1 MSKSVLQRELFDE
14 LKVKYKGCPINRTQL
29 RSDVLLAASSQYK
42 FNITTNSGA
51 TQTSSENWLE
61 QNDIFVATSWTF
73 LLGTKLATAGAGNK
87 KLFTC
92 PNNLASSATGGGLGP
107 NGLNTQALY
116 NGKMN
121 LTIQSTLWLK
131 NVEILPTLLQPISQ
145 KGVAVSQ
152 NVTLSG
158 TGATAVAPSLL
169 TNDSVDF
176 SDLYIDM
183 GGYIVF
189 PGNQQ
194 PQLTINCDAVNMA
207 GDTSYENYAILM
219 FDGFLVQNGAM

>member
-29 RSDVLLAASSQYK
+29 RSDVLLASSSQYK

-61 QNDIFVATSWTF
+61 QNDIFVATSWA
-73 LLGTKLATAGAGNK
+73 LVLGAKLATAGAGAK
-87 KLFTC
+87 RLFTY
-92 PNNLASSATGGGLGP
+92 PNPSIP
-107 NGLNTQALY
+107 NAVSGKMGNGANAANIYALY

-131 NVEILPTLLQPISQ
+131 NVELITALNQPITQ
-145 KGVAVSQ
+145 GGVF
-152 NVTLSG
+152 
-158 TGATAVAPSLL
+158 GATGFTPATGYYVD
-169 TNDSVDF
+169 TMDF
-176 SDLYIDM
+176 SEMFIDM

-207 GDTSYENYAILM
+207 NDSTFENYAILM

>member
-29 RSDVLLAASSQYK
+29 RSDVLLASSSQYK

-61 QNDIFVATSWTF
+61 QNDIFVATSWNF
-73 LLGTKLATAGAGNK
+73 LLATKLATAGAGSK

-92 PNNLASSATGGGLGP
+92 PNNLTPSASGGLGT

-145 KGVAVSQ
+145 KGVAVS
-152 NVTLSG
+152 TIAT
-158 TGATAVAPSLL
+158 TGVLN
-169 TNDSVDF
+169 NDSVDF

-207 GDTSYENYAILM
+207 SSDVLYENYAILM
-219 FDGFLVQNGAM
+219 FDGYLVQNGAM